1 VREKLMMNLIYIS
14 SATREMSEYE
24 LIELLNYS
32 RTENLKKNVTG
43 MLLYGGG
50 NFFQVLEGEKNDVE
64 SIYEAIL
71 ADPRNTD
78 HVLINR
84 CAIYTKDFPKWS
96 MGFKHLTLKDKKNI
110 KGYSNFLDNKMMPGE
125 LAGLN
130 MTVDLLFQFKQ
141 DNP

>member
-1 VREKLMMNLIYIS
+1 MINLIYIS
-14 SATREMSEYE
+14 RATKEMSKDE
-24 LIELLNYS
+24 LLELLNYS

-50 NFFQVLEGEKNDVE
+50 NFFQVLEGERNDVDP
-64 SIYEAIL
+64 IYKAIL
-71 ADPRNTD
+71 GDPRNTD
-78 HVLINR
+78 HVLITR
-84 CAIYTKDFPKWS
+84 SAIYTKDFPKWS
-96 MGFKHLTLKDKKNI
+96 MGFKHLTLKDKRNI
-110 KGYSNFLDNKMMPGE
+110 KGYSNFLDNKMMPGA